1 MSLIYGLPNLFINAI
16 ATKLLSNDNL
26 VKYLYYTSK
35 DDANIDIFAQKLP
48 SIGDLIDKNIYI
60 GRRIPFIVNE
70 VGAWLGIRVCSY
82 KPQYMKNG
90 NLIKEVQANI
100 DIICHN
106 DCQKTLRGTRDITI
120 LTLVQD
126 TLDGE
131 DLEGI
136 GEYRI
141 ISTSEILGL
150 PVEYSGY
157 TIKVETTGWSQN
169 EKFK

>member
-1 MSLIYGLPNLFINAI
+1 MSLIYGLPNLFVNAI
-16 ATKLLSNDNL
+16 ATKLLSNENL
-26 VKYLYYTSK
+26 IKYLYYTSEE
-35 DDANIDIFAQKLP
+35 DENIDIFTKSLP
-48 SIGDLIDKNIYI
+48 PVGDLINKTIYI
-60 GRRIPFIVNE
+60 GRRVPFVVNK

-106 DCQKTLRGTRDITI
+106 DCQQTLRGTRDITI

-157 TIKVETTGWSQN
+157 TIKIEVTGWSQN

>member
-1 MSLIYGLPNLFINAI
+1 M
-16 ATKLLSNDNL
+16 
-26 VKYLYYTSK
+26 YYTSEE
-35 DDANIDIFAQKLP
+35 DANVDIFAKALP
-48 SIGDLIDKNIYI
+48 SIGDLIDKNFYV
-60 GRRIPFIVNE
+60 GRRIPYVVNE
-70 VGAWLGIRVCSY
+70 VGAWLGIRICSY

-126 TLDGE
+126 TLDSE

-136 GEYRI
+136 GDYRI

-150 PVEYSGY
+150 PIEYSGY
-157 TIKVETTGWSQN
+157 TIKIETTGWNQN

>member
-1 MSLIYGLPNLFINAI
+1 
-16 ATKLLSNDNL
+16 
-26 VKYLYYTSK
+26 
-35 DDANIDIFAQKLP
+35 
-48 SIGDLIDKNIYI
+48 
-60 GRRIPFIVNE
+60 
-70 VGAWLGIRVCSY
+70 
-82 KPQYMKNG
+82 MKNG